1 MSMINR
7 VIKTYSLRKVINNKQ
22 IANINFFIKNNITN
36 INNIEV
42 DEEFRKQNIGSELL
56 KDIENFSKTKGVN
69 KILLTVLQLPN
80 DSLIDF
86 YLKNNYKIYK
96 NNSYFN
102 DGENIYDVIQLSRT
116 I

>member
-1 MSMINR
+1 MNIMNR

-22 IANINFFIKNNITN
+22 IANINFFIKNNTTN

-42 DEEFRKQNIGSELL
+42 DKEFRKRNIGSKLL
-56 KDIENFSKTKGVN
+56 RDVENFSKTKGVE

-102 DGENIYDVIQLSRT
+102 DGENIYDVIQLSMT

>member
-1 MSMINR
+1 MSIVNKI
-7 VIKTYSLRKVINNKQ
+7 IKTYSLRKIMNNKQ
-22 IANINFFIKNNITN
+22 IANVNFFIKNNITN

-56 KDIENFSKTKGVN
+56 KDIENFSKTKGVE

-80 DSLIDF
+80 DSLINF

-96 NNSYFN
+96 NNSYFD
-102 DGENIYDVIQLSRT
+102 DGENIYDVIQLSR
-116 I
+116 II

>member
-1 MSMINR
+1 MNR

-22 IANINFFIKNNITN
+22 IANINFFIKNNTTN

-42 DEEFRKQNIGSELL
+42 DKEFRKQNIGSELL
-56 KDIENFSKTKGVN
+56 RDVENFSKTKGVE

-80 DSLIDF
+80 DLLIDF